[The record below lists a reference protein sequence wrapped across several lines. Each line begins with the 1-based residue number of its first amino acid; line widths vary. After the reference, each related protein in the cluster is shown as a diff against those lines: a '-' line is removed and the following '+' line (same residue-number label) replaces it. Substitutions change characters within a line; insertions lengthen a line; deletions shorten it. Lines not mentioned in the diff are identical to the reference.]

1 MKKLKKPRIKDIA
14 HLAKV
19 SIGTVDRVLHNR
31 GRVSE
36 RTRQKVNKIVMQ
48 LSYKPNIIAR
58 TLVINKKYTIGL
70 LIPNLKE
77 DEYWEQAFQGVQN
90 FMSKCE
96 QQGLYINIYFYS
108 SENKKSF
115 LDVGKKVI
123 SSKPDGIIMTP
134 IFLNESI
141 SFYKHCSDLCI
152 PIIMYNT
159 IIPNI
164 NPLSFIGID
173 SYQSGRVAAELLTLT
188 APNHGKCLIM
198 HFDEELVNAPHMIE
212 RERGFTSYL
221 KEVCPD
227 KEYFVKALNN
237 KKHYYQKELKE
248 ILDKNDIGYI
258 FVSTAKTY
266 RIGSYLQKNKIHGI
280 LLIGY
285 DLTKKNIQ
293 LLNAG
298 YISFLIH
305 QNPSQQ
311 VEQSINLFCDHLIY
325 KEHVNPKILFP
336 IEIITP
342 TNLST
347 YLKRSSVTI

>member
-1 MKKLKKPRIKDIA
+1 MKKVKNPRIKDIA
-14 HLAKV
+14 RLAKV

-36 RTRQKVNKIVMQ
+36 PTRQRVKEIVMQ

-58 TLVINKKYTIGL
+58 TLVKNKKYTIGL

-77 DEYWEQAFQGVQN
+77 DDYWKQAFQGVQN

-96 QQGLYINIYFYS
+96 QQGLFINIYFYS
-108 SENKKSF
+108 SQNKKSF
-115 LDVGKKVI
+115 LDIGQKVLRN
-123 SSKPDGIIMTP
+123 KPDGIIMTP
-134 IFLNESI
+134 IFLNESLL
-141 SFYKHCSDLCI
+141 FYKKCCDLGI

-173 SYQSGRVAAELLTLT
+173 SYRSGRVAAELLNLT
-188 APNHGKCLIM
+188 ALDNGKCVIM
-198 HFDEELVNAPHMIE
+198 HFDEELVNAPHMLE

-221 KEVCPD
+221 KEMCPG
-227 KEYFVKALNN
+227 KKFSVKVLNN
-237 KKHYYQKELKE
+237 KKHYYQKELEE
-248 ILDKNDIGYI
+248 IFNDNDISCI

-266 RIGSYLQKNKIHGI
+266 QVGSYLQYNQIHGI
-280 LLIGY
+280 TLIGY
-285 DLTKKNIQ
+285 DLTKKNIK
-293 LLNAG
+293 LLNKG

-325 KEHVNPKILFP
+325 NEHINPKILFP

-342 TNLST
+342 TNLGT
-347 YLKRSSVTI
+347 YLNRLSVKI